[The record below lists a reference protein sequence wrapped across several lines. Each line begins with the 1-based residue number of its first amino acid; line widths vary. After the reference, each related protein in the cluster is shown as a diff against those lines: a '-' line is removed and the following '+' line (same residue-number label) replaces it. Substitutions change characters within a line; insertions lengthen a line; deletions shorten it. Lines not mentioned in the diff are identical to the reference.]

1 MSQLLVRD
9 LDPEIVA
16 ALKRRAAEHGH
27 STEAEHRE
35 ILKKA
40 LLGPRRRSFT
50 QVLAAM
56 PHVGLDS
63 DFERIDDSSGHD
75 VFN

>member
-40 LLGPRRRSFT
+40 LLGPQRRSFT

-56 PHVGLDS
+56 PQVGLDS
-63 DFERIDDSSGHD
+63 DFERIDDSSEHD

>member
-40 LLGPRRRSFT
+40 LLGPQRRSFT

-56 PHVGLDS
+56 PQVGLDS
-63 DFERIDDSSGHD
+63 DFECIDDSSEYD